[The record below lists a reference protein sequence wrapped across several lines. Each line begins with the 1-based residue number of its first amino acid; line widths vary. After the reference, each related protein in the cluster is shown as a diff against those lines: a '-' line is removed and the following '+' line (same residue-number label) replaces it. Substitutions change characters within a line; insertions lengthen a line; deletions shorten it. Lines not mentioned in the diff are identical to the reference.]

1 MVANRILTNAATR
14 RFRRTLENNTPA
26 PSPSA
31 PTTSPES
38 FLKDQ
43 FNQLRVDLSAENRRV
58 LEELIGKSIEQAE
71 SIRTERDKNKQAER
85 REQVS
90 RTYGKKQRVFT
101 KRAGEVNEELLAAE
115 IDALAS
121 WTLARASGL
130 TPENIVDRMASKTGE
145 DAYSEAQI
153 EHLRRSFRADSLED
167 GGAWVPEQIANTMIE
182 YRREALIPYR
192 RAMVAQLNKGSI
204 KFPKQNSVPLVYWV
218 GEQVAPSA
226 TKFKTGTQ
234 TMSLRKLAGL
244 AVMSNESLQ
253 QIDGLRERFL
263 NQLRR
268 SVAHE
273 AQRAFFFGEGTEYRP
288 LGIYQQTAASQK
300 VQRTKAGASSTYQE
314 IVADLIKMQVK
325 LASDYG
331 DGNGSFELSQAV
343 WLMNHVT
350 RGGLLKTLDGSGQYA
365 FFSEMMRAGS
375 LFGCAFDVTDAT
387 PRVTT
392 GTALT
397 GGSNSILGLIDYS
410 QITIAEG
417 RSVSVKVADQA
428 TVTDSAGNSINLFTQ
443 DSTALLT
450 IVEQDQLLHYDRAA
464 VWLYDVDWMSI

>member
-14 RFRRTLENNTPA
+14 RFRRTMEANTPA
-26 PSPSA
+26 PNPSA
-31 PTTSPES
+31 PTTSPET
-38 FLKDQ
+38 FITNQL
-43 FNQLRVDLSAENRRV
+43 NQLRVDLSAQQRSMV
-58 LEELIGKSIEQAE
+58 EEIIGKSIEQAE
-71 SIRTERDKNKQAER
+71 SVRTERDKGKQEAAR
-85 REQVS
+85 DRVKKS
-90 RTYGKKQRVFT
+90 YGKKQRVFT
-101 KRAGEVNEELLAAE
+101 KRSGEVDEELLAAE

-121 WTLARASGL
+121 WTLARGAGL
-130 TPENIVDRMASKTGE
+130 TPENIVERMAAKTGE

-153 EHLRRSFRADSLED
+153 EYLRRSFRSDSLED
-167 GGAWVPEQIANTMIE
+167 GGAWVPEQIANQMIE

-192 RAMVAQLNKGSI
+192 RAMVAQLTKGSI

-218 GEQVAPSA
+218 GEQVAPTA
-226 TKFKTGTQ
+226 TKMKTGTQ

-244 AVMSNESLQ
+244 AVMTNESLQ

-263 NQLRR
+263 TQLRR

-273 AQRAFFFGEGTEYRP
+273 AQRAFFFGTGSEYQP
-288 LGIYQQTAASQK
+288 NGIYNQTAASQK
-300 VQRTKAGASSTYQE
+300 IQRTKAGATSTYQE
-314 IVADLIKMQVK
+314 IVSDLIKMQVK

-331 DGNGSFELSQAV
+331 DGNGSFDLGQAV
-343 WLMNHVT
+343 WLMNNVT

-375 LFGCAFDVTDAT
+375 LFGCQFDVSDVV

-397 GGSNSILGLIDYS
+397 GGSNSIMGLIDYS

-443 DSTALLT
+443 DSTALMT